1 MSKKKAV
8 KREEVESTDIQKL
21 FSSTEVEGYK
31 IGKFS
36 LGDIEKLTPWFD
48 KFALHQKNNNKELS
62 FEAFDVSSL
71 LQNLDMLPL
80 IIEGLSIYFDEDIKI
95 VKAFEIDVAQRMV
108 ILLVSK
114 NIEYLKNSFALVK
127 GLIQKLTEITN

>member
-1 MSKKKAV
+1 MSKNANKK
-8 KREEVESTDIQKL
+8 RDDSESSDIQKL

-36 LGDIEKLTPWFD
+36 LGDIEKLTPWFQ
-48 KFALHQKNNNKELS
+48 KFSDHQKQNGKELTL
-62 FEAFDVSSL
+62 EALDVVSL
-71 LQNLDMLPL
+71 LENLDMLPL
-80 IIEGLSIYFDEDIKI
+80 IIEGLSIYLDEDIQT
-95 VKAFEIDVAQRMV
+95 VKQFEIDVAQKMV

-127 GLIQKLTEITN
+127 GLLEKLTLSIN